1 MSVKKPC
8 IQLTNV
14 SFSYGS
20 DMVLDHITAEIK
32 DGEYVGIIG
41 PNGGGKTTLIKLILG
56 ILEPSEGEIKIFG
69 HTVEEAKQHYD
80 IGYVSQKVMDLNMS
94 FPATVEEVVSSGRSS
109 QTSFF
114 SRFTKK
120 DREIIE
126 SALEMTNLTEFRH
139 RLIGSLSGGQRQR
152 VFIARALARE
162 PRILILDEPTV
173 GVDMGSKEKFY
184 SFLAALHKKFKLTIL
199 MISHDVDV
207 VAEEV
212 EKVMCINRA
221 LVCHVSTKNFEKEN
235 YLHNLYGDKGK
246 IAHHDH

>member
-1 MSVKKPC
+1 MPVKKTC
-8 IQLTNV
+8 IQLKNV
-14 SFSYGS
+14 SFSYGG
-20 DMVLDHITAEIK
+20 DPVLEHIDVDIK
-32 DGEYVGIIG
+32 DGEYVGIVG

-80 IGYVSQKVMDLNMS
+80 VGYVSQKVMDLNVS
-94 FPATVEEVVSSGRSS
+94 FPATVEEVVASGRSS
-109 QTSFF
+109 QSGFL
-114 SRFTKK
+114 SSSTKK
-120 DREIIE
+120 DKEIIQ

-184 SFLAALHKKFKLTIL
+184 SFLATLHKKFKLTIL

-212 EKVMCINRA
+212 EKIMCINRN
-221 LVCHVSTKNFEKEN
+221 LVCHVTAKSFEKED
-235 YLHNLYGDKGK
+235 YFHNLYGEKGQ
-246 IAHHDH
+246 ITHHDH